1 MAMSQ
6 NAELA
11 DVWGEINLQYAKK
24 MYLTETGKEYS
35 GAKGVC
41 TEYIRRLCC
50 WLHIKVLK

>member
-1 MAMSQ
+1 MSQ